1 MDKISLMYLE
11 IEDYSQT
18 IEQLKNFNG
27 ENSMPGAPK
36 QVQIN
41 SIMTIMIMIFLK
53 FKLSCFL
60 DYSKTG
66 CLWNI

>member
-27 ENSMPGAPK
+27 KNSMPGAPK

-41 SIMTIMIMIFLK
+41 SIMKTMIMIF
-53 FKLSCFL
+53 
-60 DYSKTG
+60 
-66 CLWNI
+66 